1 MVKVS
6 PGVTANVP
14 VTRPPDPPAPPEP
27 LLPSLPPLPPS
38 APVRDTETE
47 LTLGGTTQD
56 WELPVYEIVAVV
68 AKAFCEPNETRQRI
82 AKKAECLA
90 LTDSLRIM
98 DYLLTWGEFDC

>member
-14 VTRPPDPPAPPEP
+14 VTRPPDPPAPPAP
-27 LLPSLPPLPPS
+27 VPPSLPPFPPS
-38 APVRDTETE
+38 APVRVTETE

-68 AKAFCEPNETRQRI
+68 AKAFCETNRTRQR
-82 AKKAECLA
+82 ATRRAEYPA
-90 LTDSLRIM
+90 LFGNLGVM
-98 DYLLTWGEFDC
+98 DLTANFI